1 MRRIGGVLNC
11 VEALACL
18 VSFSWALSVQRSD
31 ELEETRMQTR
41 RKQVS
46 KRGVDALVREP
57 ERLGIVSKGW
67 DDGRGLGGVVGLRSI
82 KD

>member
-1 MRRIGGVLNC
+1 
-11 VEALACL
+11 
-18 VSFSWALSVQRSD
+18 
-31 ELEETRMQTR
+31 MQTR

-67 DDGRGLGGVVGLRSI
+67 DDGRGLGGVVGLLYQRLITKYYNDEEESSLHS
-82 KD
+82 